1 MIRINIICIGKI
13 KEKYF
18 TDAIS
23 EYAKRLT
30 AFCKFSVTEL
40 AEEKIRNNNPNQA
53 EISEVIEAEGER
65 ILKKIGA
72 GDYVVAMCIEG
83 RQLSSEELSAM
94 LDNAALTGKST
105 VDFIIGGSYGLYDKV
120 KSRADFKLS
129 MSRMTF
135 PHQMARMVLSEQIY
149 RAFEISTNGKYHK

>member
-30 AFCKFSVTEL
+30 AFCKFSVVEL
-40 AEEKIRNNNPNQA
+40 SEEKLRSNNPNQSQ
-53 EISEVIEAEGER
+53 IDEVIKAEGKR
-65 ILKKIGA
+65 IMQKIPQA
-72 GDYVVAMCIEG
+72 DYVVAMCIEG
-83 RQLSSEELSAM
+83 KMLSSEELSKA
-94 LDNAALTGKST
+94 LDNVSLSGKST
-105 VDFIIGGSYGLYDKV
+105 VDFIIGGSYGLSDEV
-120 KSRADFKLS
+120 KNRADLKLS
-129 MSRMTF
+129 MSKMTF
-135 PHQMARMVLSEQIY
+135 PHQMARMILSEQIY